1 MPFSCGRKPT
11 KLKIECLRDENMIQL
26 YYPNTAKEMYKQMAP
41 QKKIPKR
48 SEVDKKYTWATEDL
62 FASDELWEQALEEIK
77 KYIPIIAS
85 FKGTLGESA
94 ERLYSFFKGED
105 ELGLKM
111 HALANY
117 AMRKS
122 DEDTGNS
129 FYNAM
134 KGKLMSTFV
143 AIDSASSF
151 STPEIIAIPDETI
164 EAFMQQEEGLRVY
177 KRSLERIRRRKAHT
191 LSDAEERIMSLA
203 GQMTN
208 APTDIGSAFRNA
220 DIRFPDITDAEG
232 NALQVTQ
239 GSFIPLMENEDVN
252 VRKAAFESLYHNFA
266 AFKNTTAAFLD
277 AQMKALIFNAQ
288 ARNYSSTLEAA
299 LDRTEVP
306 VEVYHNLIEAV
317 HNNID
322 YLHKYVSLRKKLM
335 GVDELHMYDLYTPI
349 VSDATKEI
357 PYEEAQQIVLKAL
370 APLGEDYV
378 DILKEGFANR
388 WIDVYENEGKRGGA
402 YSSGGTPHPYVL
414 LNHKDTLDSMFTLAH
429 EMGHALHSYHSI
441 KYQPPCNANY
451 VIFVAEVASTCN
463 EVLLVKYL
471 LNSTTDKRERAYLI
485 NHFLESFRGTVY
497 RQTMF
502 AEFELFMSQLAE
514 SGSSLTAD
522 ALCKKYY
529 ELNKFYFGED
539 ITVDEEISYEWARIP
554 HFFYNF
560 YVFQYATGFSAACA
574 IANRIL
580 TEGET
585 AVADYKKFLSAG
597 GSMDPISIL
606 KLAGVDMT
614 TSAPINDALKLFGE
628 LIDEMEELMA

>member
-1 MPFSCGRKPT
+1 
-11 KLKIECLRDENMIQL
+11 
-26 YYPNTAKEMYKQMAP
+26 MAP

-62 FASDELWEQALEEIK
+62 FASDELWEQALEEAK
-77 KYIPIIAS
+77 EYIPVVAS
-85 FKGTLGESA
+85 YKGTLGESA
-94 ERLYSFFKGED
+94 QRLYSFAKGED
-105 ELGLKM
+105 ELSLKI
-111 HALANY
+111 HALVNY

-134 KGKLMSTFV
+134 KGKLMSFIV

-151 STPEIIAIPDETI
+151 ATPEINAIPDETI
-164 EAFMQQEEGLRVY
+164 ETFMQQEPGLVTY
-177 KRSLERIRRRKAHT
+177 KRKFERIRRLKAHT

-232 NALQVTQ
+232 NTLQVTQ
-239 GSFIPLMENEDVN
+239 GSYIPLVESEDVN
-252 VRKAAFESLYHNFA
+252 VRKAAFESLYHTFA

-277 AQMKALIFNAQ
+277 AQMKSLIFNAQ
-288 ARNYSSTLEAA
+288 ARKYDSTLEAA
-299 LDRTEVP
+299 LDSTEVP

-317 HNNID
+317 HNNMD

-357 PYEEAQQIVLKAL
+357 PYEEAQQIILKAL

-402 YSSGGTPHPYVL
+402 YSSGGKPHPYVL

-471 LNSTTDKRERAYLI
+471 LNNTTDKRERAYLI
-485 NHFLESFRGTVY
+485 NHFLESFRTTVY

-514 SGSSLTAD
+514 SGSSLTAE

-529 ELNKFYFGED
+529 ELNKFYFGDD

-614 TSAPINDALKLFGE
+614 TAAPINDALKLFGE